1 VTAAFRFVRVFDHR
15 WISQR
20 NYLVMKLKVN
30 GKPLLSPEV
39 SIKDAKTDGSAL
51 PEDAKTGITVSVDGD
66 VVSVSASSGGLS
78 KRYLKYLSKR
88 YIASIG
94 GREFLRIVATTKDS
108 YTIKQIRT
116 EQEEEEEEEEDV

>member
-1 VTAAFRFVRVFDHR
+1 MIWVCPV
-15 WISQR
+15 IIIPQR

-30 GKPLLSPEV
+30 GKPLLSPDM
-39 SIKDAKTDGSAL
+39 SAKDAKTDGDAL
-51 PEDAKTGITVSVDGD
+51 PVDAKAGITVSVDGD
-66 VVSVSASSGGLS
+66 VVSVTAAAGGLS

-116 EQEEEEEEEEDV
+116 EEKGEEEEEEEEA